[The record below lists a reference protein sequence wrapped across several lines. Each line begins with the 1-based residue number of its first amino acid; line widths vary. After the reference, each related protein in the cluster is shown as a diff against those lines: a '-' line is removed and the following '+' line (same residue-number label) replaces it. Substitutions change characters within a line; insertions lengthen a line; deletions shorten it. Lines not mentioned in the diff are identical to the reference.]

1 MAGNQH
7 TESTWGTIIG
17 WGVLAAFV
25 VWFGWHV
32 GSPLLIG
39 ERWANKKID
48 AIQKV
53 RDSRPLG
60 SDTLYDM
67 VLAYSLRAKE
77 KDTYVGEFNWDAI
90 QREGPEYEVTLLW
103 TEGAERKVAVWRVNL
118 ETSDVRPQGNEASGL
133 PQRLGREPPPRS

>member
-1 MAGNQH
+1 MAGNQQ

-17 WGVLAAFV
+17 WGVLAVFV
-25 VWFGWHV
+25 LWFGWHV
-32 GSPLLIG
+32 GSPLLVG
-39 ERWANKKID
+39 ERWADKKSD

-67 VLAYSLRAKE
+67 IRAYSLRAKE
-77 KDTYVGEFNWDAI
+77 KDRFVGEFNWDAI

-103 TEGAERKVAVWRVNL
+103 TEGSERKVAVWRVNL
-118 ETSDVRPQGNEASGL
+118 ETSDLRPQGNEASGL
-133 PQRLGREPPPRS
+133 AQRLASEFPPTS